1 MLSRTVLKHHYK
13 DCGSWSPATDDRPLH
28 EKMGFTKK
36 YWKSLSREQRIEL
49 TAQYYDRLDGG
60 ES

>member
-13 DCGSWSPATDDRPLH
+13 DCSSYNPATDDRPLY
-28 EKMGFTKK
+28 ERMGFTKK
-36 YWKSLSREQRIEL
+36 YWQSLTSSDRTQLRSEYFNRI
-49 TAQYYDRLDGG
+49 DGG